1 MSRKFDELRKNMSP
15 EAQARSKARA
25 EEILHEMALADLRR
39 ARSLTQQQVAESL
52 SVNQAW
58 ISRFERQTDMYIS
71 TLRSYIEGLGGELD
85 MVARFGDVSVKLDPL
100 SEIGGPASFSQS
112 SETKDNRQRA
122 ALQSVEK

>member
-1 MSRKFDELRKNMSP
+1 MSRKFDELRKKMSP

-25 EEILHEMALADLRR
+25 GEILHEMALSDLRR
-39 ARSLTQQQVAESL
+39 ARELTQEQVAKNL

-85 MVARFGDVSVKLDPL
+85 MVARFGEVAVKLDPL
-100 SEIGGPASFSQS
+100 TAIGAEPASSSQS
-112 SETKDNRQRA
+112 SETEDGRQR